1 MLGSELHRV
10 EEQVKRN
17 LKAPERA
24 GFQVDFMEIF
34 GVLLGIVGIG
44 FDLKGENYEIVI

>member
-1 MLGSELHRV
+1 M

-17 LKAPERA
+17 LKVPERA
-24 GFQVDFMEIF
+24 GFQVDFMEIL
-34 GVLLGIVGIG
+34 GVLLGMVGIG